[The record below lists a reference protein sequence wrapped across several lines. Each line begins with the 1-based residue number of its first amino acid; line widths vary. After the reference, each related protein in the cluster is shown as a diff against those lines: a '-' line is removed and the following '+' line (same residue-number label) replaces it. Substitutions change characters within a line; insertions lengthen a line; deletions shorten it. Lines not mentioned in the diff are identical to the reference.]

1 MNWQFSTTYNWNEV
15 RAWSS
20 FLTFLYVHLALKTG
34 YFLLAVEE
42 KEFPVKCKKCEVI
55 LQDLQIHKCFSQP
68 GAHCDV
74 RACYHVR
81 TFCEP
86 QNF

>member
-20 FLTFLYVHLALKTG
+20 FLTFLYVHLALKIG

-42 KEFPVKCKKCEVI
+42 KEFSREM
-55 LQDLQIHKCFSQP
+55 QEMRSNS
-68 GAHCDV
+68 A
-74 RACYHVR
+74 RSA
-81 TFCEP
+81 
-86 QNF
+86 NS

>member
-1 MNWQFSTTYNWNEV
+1 MY
-15 RAWSS
+15 A
-20 FLTFLYVHLALKTG
+20 HLALKIR

-42 KEFPVKCKKCEVI
+42 KEFSRKFKKCQVI

-81 TFCEP
+81 TFYEP